1 MYMYIHRLCI
11 PSANILCA
19 CAFVC
24 EDAFVGWEE
33 ESKQIY
39 REKRRVQTWEDFGQ
53 LRLGRHHVSAR
64 LDLTLSIPPVPTCP

>member
-33 ESKQIY
+33 ENKQRYI
-39 REKRRVQTWEDFGQ
+39 ERRGEC
-53 LRLGRHHVSAR
+53 RLGRTLVSFASAATTC
-64 LDLTLSIPPVPTCP
+64 LQGLT